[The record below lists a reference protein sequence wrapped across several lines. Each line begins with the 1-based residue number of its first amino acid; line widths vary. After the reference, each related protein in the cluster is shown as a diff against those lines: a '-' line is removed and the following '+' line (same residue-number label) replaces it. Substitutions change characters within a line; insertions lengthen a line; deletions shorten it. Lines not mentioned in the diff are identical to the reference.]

1 MTLSHGIE
9 NCDSQGSHLQLSSEL
24 PDPHEESVIRDRLG
38 PILVVHL
45 TSVNKVLETAKGT
58 GIRVWEPD
66 DMLDFI
72 NLAARGKFLAVV
84 RTLGAKKILLD
95 AKRNLIWSDQD
106 DDKDRMR
113 IAISS

>member
-1 MTLSHGIE
+1 
-9 NCDSQGSHLQLSSEL
+9 
-24 PDPHEESVIRDRLG
+24 
-38 PILVVHL
+38 
-45 TSVNKVLETAKGT
+45 LETAKGT

-66 DMLDFI
+66 DMLDLI
-72 NLAARGKFLAVV
+72 NLAALGKFLAVV

-106 DDKDRMR
+106 NDEDRMR